1 MVRKKLRLPLK
12 VDTLLYILLF
22 AIIALA
28 ISIPS
33 IIKKVSQ
40 AKAPTTEGIFPR
52 VTAYDLFFNIDL
64 THQLFQSRQ
73 LISLAN
79 SNTSRREITFL
90 IHPDLIIDHI
100 GFTGAQGNP
109 LEIASWRF
117 DQPVS
122 YTRLSGTVTL
132 NKATV
137 EFTDEIL
144 PHQMLTMELE
154 YHLKPEG
161 FQTGT
166 GSNFYGLF
174 ISSQN
179 QRAIGFDSGA
189 FPVIESNGAAP
200 LMISVK
206 YPDSELCGIP
216 GQLVSTETSPGFIT
230 STYQAVRA
238 YDPAFSCGVYKKEQ
252 SSSNGIGVEF
262 YLTPDQ
268 TYSDAMGTAALDY
281 FKLYRQLFGDPGL
294 STFRFVFVATELEG
308 GGAESKG
315 NTVYLGKQNNVD
327 DFINFDQDVNV
338 QKKFM
343 GLVGHEEFHDWN
355 AYYSS
360 WSGELMQWW
369 TEGGANFMS
378 AWAGEMLWGKAYGRF
393 LRAQYSA
400 NYNAQMP
407 YLFPGTLESPGSILQ
422 GDTWKGESTLTY
434 DYGAL
439 VWEQLRQKVGDA
451 ALKASLSDFIHQSN
465 LQPGTYV
472 DFIQCLQRHTDADVA
487 AFLEQWI
494 SHNARIDLSI
504 KQVTIQPEGS
514 QYATV
519 AVITVTGDKDYELY
533 TALGYKTDTSLDWII
548 IPLHLTG
555 RGDNAVKFT
564 SQERPSLFQVD
575 PDYQVP
581 QTIYDN
587 DTWPATR

>member
-1 MVRKKLRLPLK
+1 M
-12 VDTLLYILLF
+12 
-22 AIIALA
+22 
-28 ISIPS
+28 
-33 IIKKVSQ
+33 
-40 AKAPTTEGIFPR
+40 
-52 VTAYDLFFNIDL
+52 
-64 THQLFQSRQ
+64 
-73 LISLAN
+73 
-79 SNTSRREITFL
+79 
-90 IHPDLIIDHI
+90 
-100 GFTGAQGNP
+100 
-109 LEIASWRF
+109 
-117 DQPVS
+117 
-122 YTRLSGTVTL
+122 
-132 NKATV
+132 
-137 EFTDEIL
+137 
-144 PHQMLTMELE
+144 
-154 YHLKPEG
+154 
-161 FQTGT
+161 
-166 GSNFYGLF
+166 
-174 ISSQN
+174 
-179 QRAIGFDSGA
+179 
-189 FPVIESNGAAP
+189 
-200 LMISVK
+200 
-206 YPDSELCGIP
+206 
-216 GQLVSTETSPGFIT
+216 
-230 STYQAVRA
+230 
-238 YDPAFSCGVYKKEQ
+238 
-252 SSSNGIGVEF
+252 
-262 YLTPDQ
+262 TPDQ

-338 QKKFM
+338 QKKFI

-378 AWAGEMLWGKAYGRF
+378 AWAGEMLWGKAYSRF

-407 YLFPGTLESPGSILQ
+407 YLFPGTLESPGNILQ
-422 GDTWKGESTLTY
+422 GDTWKGKSTLTY

-439 VWEQLRQKVGDA
+439 VWEQLRQKVGDT
-451 ALKASLSDFIHQSN
+451 ALKAGLSDFIHQSN

-548 IPLHLTG
+548 TPLHLTG